1 MIEVTTESLIPLHD
15 VPRLLPSRGNGKR
28 IHISAVYRWI
38 QRGVRGVRLESVKI
52 GGTSYTTAEALQR
65 FADQLTQRHPVCVV
79 PSPAGPAYRSRQV
92 KRATQNAIAILGS
105 APANPANKE

>member
-15 VPRLLPSRGNGKR
+15 VPRRLPPRCNGKR

-52 GGTSYTTAEALQR
+52 GGTGYTTAEALQR
-65 FADQLTQRHPVCVV
+65 FADQLTQHLPLCVV
-79 PSPAGPAYRSRQV
+79 PAPAGPAYRSRQV
-92 KRATQNAIAILGS
+92 KRATLNAIAILGS
-105 APANPANKE
+105 ARKSPQ